1 MKGKRRG
8 REFSL
13 DGVEMD
19 GHDKAPTSG
28 HQKDSALEE
37 KIKALEEAMQEK
49 MKSVQES
56 FMQELSELRRDA
68 ESSQTSLSARQANTS
83 PDAPRVL
90 SDVVHL

>member
-1 MKGKRRG
+1 MEG
-8 REFSL
+8 
-13 DGVEMD
+13 
-19 GHDKAPTSG
+19 
-28 HQKDSALEE
+28 

-68 ESSQTSLSARQANTS
+68 ESSQTSLSARQTNTS